1 MTGCV
6 SGAVIG
12 SVCESDVRLENV
24 YYLEGTNA
32 QVSGVFDDDG
42 ADTPGTITGGAAV
55 KTDAEMR
62 SDGFPALLG
71 SAFAAGGRY
80 PILSGET
87 VPGEEPPV
95 RAGLEIGTA
104 DELLAFAE
112 RVNAGENFSGK
123 TVALTAHIDLS
134 GVDWTPIGSTSA
146 RAFNGLFDGQG
157 FVIDNLYSENGGLFG
172 YVGADAVIRSVGVAS
187 GEIGSEAG
195 YSSFF
200 GGIAKWSNGAD
211 FIDCWNG
218 ADIYAGGYS
227 GGIVGTVRDGG
238 ESIISGCYNVGT
250 IYGKGTALGGIVGHL
265 DTTRSGTSVN
275 VTVENCYNAGAV
287 YGQYSV
293 GGIVG
298 QAQDGHTF
306 RSCYNIGEVTA
317 ATADNAGGFAGS
329 VTRDNEIENCYF
341 NSDVTPVGIP
351 GDDGAVGKTA
361 SELRSDAFLTLLG
374 EGYKADAYALVNG
387 GFPLLLWQQTEEAD
401 GIDAVIAAIA
411 AIGEVTLDSADAIRA
426 ARASYDALSASAKTL
441 VANYGVL
448 LAAED
453 ALAALE
459 EVSAPSDTSADVSG
473 DVSDTPPTGD
483 AAGALLWFALAA
495 VCLCAALGLRARRR
509 M

>member
-1 MTGCV
+1 M
-6 SGAVIG
+6 
-12 SVCESDVRLENV
+12 
-24 YYLEGTNA
+24 
-32 QVSGVFDDDG
+32 FDDDG
-42 ADTPGTITGGAAV
+42 ADTPGTITGRRGRQNRRRDAFRRLPGAARQRV
-55 KTDAEMR
+55 CR
-62 SDGFPALLG
+62 R
-71 SAFAAGGRY
+71 AGAI
-80 PILSGET
+80 PVLTGET

-157 FVIDNLYSENGGLFG
+157 FVIDNLYSEKGGLFG

-275 VTVENCYNAGAV
+275 VTIENCYNAGARLRPV
-287 YGQYSV
+287 FRRRHRGAGAGRAHLPQLLQHRRGDGRDGGQ
-293 GGIVG
+293 
-298 QAQDGHTF
+298 
-306 RSCYNIGEVTA
+306 R
-317 ATADNAGGFAGS
+317 
-329 VTRDNEIENCYF
+329 RR
-341 NSDVTPVGIP
+341 
-351 GDDGAVGKTA
+351 
-361 SELRSDAFLTLLG
+361 LRGL
-374 EGYKADAYALVNG
+374 
-387 GFPLLLWQQTEEAD
+387 
-401 GIDAVIAAIA
+401 
-411 AIGEVTLDSADAIRA
+411 
-426 ARASYDALSASAKTL
+426 
-441 VANYGVL
+441 
-448 LAAED
+448 
-453 ALAALE
+453 
-459 EVSAPSDTSADVSG
+459 
-473 DVSDTPPTGD
+473 GD
-483 AAGALLWFALAA
+483 A
-495 VCLCAALGLRARRR
+495 
-509 M
+509 